1 MNTDQGS
8 YTDKFKATQDRLKKR
23 SEGLFKNGPVFDEPA
38 VTGDPDKILDQEMD
52 KESNQPP
59 LKNK

>member
-8 YTDKFKATQDRLKKR
+8 YTDKFKATQDKLKKR
-23 SEGLFKNGPVFDEPA
+23 SEELFINGPAFDEPP

-52 KESNQPP
+52 KESNQAP
-59 LKNK
+59 